1 MSINE
6 GTAGAQYAGRSGL
19 INIKRDD
26 ANYTTCMLRMP
37 RGSASLRGGREGRV
51 VHLWVSQ
58 ARPLFLPRRRAAHL
72 KLATERRLEQLG
84 RKFSGRN

>member
-1 MSINE
+1 MGNGFIE
-6 GTAGAQYAGRSGL
+6 AM
-19 INIKRDD
+19 RDD

-37 RGSASLRGGREGRV
+37 RGSANLRGRREGRV

-84 RKFSGRN
+84 RKLGGRN

>member
-1 MSINE
+1 MTPITLLVCCVCPVDRPIC
-6 GTAGAQYAGRSGL
+6 GAGERA
-19 INIKRDD
+19 
-26 ANYTTCMLRMP
+26 
-37 RGSASLRGGREGRV
+37 RV

-84 RKFSGRN
+84 RKLGGRN